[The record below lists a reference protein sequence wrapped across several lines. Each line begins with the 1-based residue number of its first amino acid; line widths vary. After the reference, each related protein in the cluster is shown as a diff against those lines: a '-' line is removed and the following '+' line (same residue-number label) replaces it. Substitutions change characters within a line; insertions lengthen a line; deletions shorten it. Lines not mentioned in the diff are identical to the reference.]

1 MVAVSRVNEGLVP
14 ATDGQVALTVQLLVE
29 LNGRSFR
36 HLRSWAAGSRPK
48 PEPQQVRMR
57 LLGLIERFVAGGQI
71 TPEVLRERVPP
82 RMAEGLGDDLRGA
95 AGQEALRQIT
105 TQLAAVLLVEKLP
118 SALERWFEGLRP
130 RLLRGAPEI
139 VPWFLSRVGSVRA
152 SDFMAS
158 WGLAISE
165 EHAARMEPALRAQRE
180 AVEGGV
186 KLFYERLRSEAP
198 IDVIGLADAALDDF
212 EDLTESLNEIKGQV
226 VGLCPRCLAVSRH
239 P

>member
-1 MVAVSRVNEGLVP
+1 MVAVSRVNEGLLP
-14 ATDGQVALTVQLLVE
+14 ATDGQVTLTAQLLAE

-36 HLRSWAAGSRPK
+36 HLRAWAAGSPPK
-48 PEPQQVRMR
+48 PDPEQLRMR

-82 RMAEGLGDDLRGA
+82 RMAESLGDDLRGA
-95 AGQEALRQIT
+95 AGQEALRQIA
-105 TQLAAVLLVEKLP
+105 TQLAAVLLVENLP
-118 SALERWFEGLRP
+118 SGLQQWFDGLRP

-165 EHAARMEPALRAQRE
+165 EHAARIEPALRAQRE
-180 AVEGGV
+180 AVEGGL
-186 KLFYERLRSEAP
+186 KIFYERLRSGESM
-198 IDVIGLADAALDDF
+198 DVIGLADAALDDF
-212 EDLTESLNEIKGQV
+212 EDLTRGLTEIKVQI
-226 VGLCPRCLAVSRH
+226 VG
-239 P
+239 